1 MAIAWLYNSMYYD
14 SVKSPTRTDDVTSAG
29 VKSLGVM
36 SVIDRSGATP
46 DTGNLLAI
54 KIIRTHRG
62 GQDTRFCVGI

>member
-29 VKSLGVM
+29 VIPGIV
-36 SVIDRSGATP
+36 SVTDRSGATP
-46 DTGNLLAI
+46 DTDNLLAI

-62 GQDTRFCVGI
+62 G